1 MTVTFDPDAFS
12 NVGKLA
18 AAFVFALPAGFIGEK
33 ETPSAG
39 LRTFPLVAMAT
50 CGCLLLGQ
58 PPGHATADV
67 QSRIL
72 QGLVAGIGFIGGG
85 AIVKID
91 NHVHGVATAAGIF
104 GTGIVGA
111 AIAEDR
117 LSVAYQPIMNASG
130 EKMVGVEALCRWH
143 HREVHH
149 CSDEAAWWE
158 RIGINPNA
166 TARALWLKSHPLL
179 PAHIVPKVATSVP
192 TTNSQQRDSKCNQP
206 VARRGRICK
215 TKPILSRIFNNL

>member
-1 MTVTFDPDAFS
+1 MMVSFDPDDLS

-33 ETPSAG
+33 ETHSAG

-50 CGCLLLGQ
+50 CGCLLLAQ

-111 AIAEDR
+111 AIAEGRWVTAFFLALMTFICLRYFTPLKARLESGDR
-117 LSVAYQPIMNASG
+117 PGGNGAQP
-130 EKMVGVEALCRWH
+130 
-143 HREVHH
+143 
-149 CSDEAAWWE
+149 AA
-158 RIGINPNA
+158 
-166 TARALWLKSHPLL
+166 
-179 PAHIVPKVATSVP
+179 
-192 TTNSQQRDSKCNQP
+192 
-206 VARRGRICK
+206 
-215 TKPILSRIFNNL
+215 

>member
-1 MTVTFDPDAFS
+1 MTMTFDADDLW

-33 ETPSAG
+33 ETHSAG

-85 AIVKID
+85 AIVRID

-117 LSVAYQPIMNASG
+117 WVTAFFLALMTFICLRFLMPFKARLESG
-130 EKMVGVEALCRWH
+130 DRHNGN
-143 HREVHH
+143 
-149 CSDEAAWWE
+149 
-158 RIGINPNA
+158 G
-166 TARALWLKSHPLL
+166 T
-179 PAHIVPKVATSVP
+179 
-192 TTNSQQRDSKCNQP
+192 
-206 VARRGRICK
+206 
-215 TKPILSRIFNNL
+215 

>member
-1 MTVTFDPDAFS
+1 MTVIFDPDAFS

-33 ETPSAG
+33 ETHSAG

-111 AIAEDR
+111 AIAEERWVTAFFLALMTFVCLRYFLPLKAKLVADDR
-117 LSVAYQPIMNASG
+117 PGGKGATP
-130 EKMVGVEALCRWH
+130 
-143 HREVHH
+143 
-149 CSDEAAWWE
+149 AA
-158 RIGINPNA
+158 
-166 TARALWLKSHPLL
+166 
-179 PAHIVPKVATSVP
+179 
-192 TTNSQQRDSKCNQP
+192 
-206 VARRGRICK
+206 
-215 TKPILSRIFNNL
+215 